1 MKTLNGGSMKQS
13 RILQT
18 ALLACGLAFSTAS
31 YAGSGPSGAMLGN
44 TCAGCHGTDGVSNG
58 PATPSI
64 AGLDYDYFVEAMNEF
79 KEDKR
84 NTTIMA
90 RIAKGYSKAEIEAMS
105 KYFADKEY
113 VKANQTTDAAAAKR
127 GAKLHKKYC
136 KNCHGD
142 TGISEDKD
150 DDSGML
156 AGQWKP
162 YMTYT
167 LADYQSGKRKY
178 GKKMGK
184 KIKKVQKD
192 LGDKGFADL
201 LEYYASQK

>member
-1 MKTLNGGSMKQS
+1 MKQS
-13 RILQT
+13 SKLQT
-18 ALLACGLAFSTAS
+18 ALLACGLAFSTAAF
-31 YAGSGPSGAMLGN
+31 AGSGPSGAMLGN
-44 TCAGCHGTDGVSNG
+44 TCAGCHGTNGVSNG

-79 KEDKR
+79 KEDLR

-90 RIAKGYSKAEIEAMS
+90 RIAKGYSEAEIEAMS
-105 KYFADKEY
+105 KFFADKEY
-113 VKANQTTDAAAAKR
+113 VKANQTVDAAAATR
-127 GAKLHKKYC
+127 AETLHRKYC
-136 KNCHGD
+136 KNCHGE
-142 TGISEDKD
+142 TGISTDKD

-162 YMTYT
+162 YMEYT
-167 LADYQSGKRKY
+167 IADYKSGKREY

-184 KIKKVQKD
+184 KFEKLQKD
-192 LGDKGFADL
+192 EGDKGFADL